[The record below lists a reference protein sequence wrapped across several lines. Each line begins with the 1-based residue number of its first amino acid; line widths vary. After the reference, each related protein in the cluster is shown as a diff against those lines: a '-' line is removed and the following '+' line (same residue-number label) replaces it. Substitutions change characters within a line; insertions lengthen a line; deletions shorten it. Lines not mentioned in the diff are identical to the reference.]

1 VKSPLGCEGGCRHT
15 ATEGFRSTNR
25 QAAATRK
32 GLRLLL
38 RLLALLSISLTQTA
52 FAEIQPRI
60 NATDIYAGTPFSVT
74 YELEGKGVDEPNLA
88 PLADDFEVLGS
99 VRSSHISLEKGAMHR
114 RQHLTLTLASR
125 RAGEVELPAL
135 SFGPERS
142 AAITLTVREA
152 SAIPQDGEALA
163 LEVELTP
170 DAVFVQEQL
179 LMVVRV
185 LRPAGVDLESARLS
199 EPKVSGGDAVI
210 ETLGKDRAYRTQ
222 RAGESFEV
230 IERRFAIIPQSSGEL
245 TVEPMRLDARRLSGS
260 LSLSNPFGVRIDPVT
275 LQSDARRV
283 TVRRA
288 PPEEAATGW
297 LPARSLA
304 LTEAWSGL
312 DDAGRARAGEPIVR
326 TIGVLAEGLTAAQLP
341 ALQPPAPPGVNQ
353 YPDTPHLAT
362 QHNPDGVSAQRT
374 ERLVLIPTAAG
385 AIELPAMEIHWW
397 DLTEARRA
405 TASLPARRVEVLPA
419 AGAVATTPAQPA
431 ISTQAEAPTA
441 TGQPTDAAP
450 PPPANLDLGTGGS
463 ARPDSAH
470 EFAWDALGWLS
481 LGLLLGLI
489 LTRIKIRSVTWGMRS
504 EPQPDRPSSSR
515 RTSQLLANL
524 GRAAARNDS
533 QTAQRELI
541 ALAPFLV
548 EAGGQPLCSL
558 AALLERLPDGPLKD
572 AVIELQ
578 RHRYG
583 RPDAGQSTWD
593 GRPLRDA
600 LRALRQAPARQ
611 QPSLQRAAWLPA
623 IHPRG

>member
-1 VKSPLGCEGGCRHT
+1 VKSPSGCECGCRHT
-15 ATEGFRSTNR
+15 ATAGFSSADR
-25 QAAATRK
+25 QAAATRA
-32 GLRLLL
+32 GQRLLFW
-38 RLLALLSISLTQTA
+38 LLAFMSITLMPTA
-52 FAEIQPRI
+52 LAEIQPRI
-60 NATDIYAGTPFSVT
+60 NATTIYAGTPFSVT
-74 YELEGKGVDEPNLA
+74 YELEGKGVVEPNLA

-99 VRSSHISLEKGAMHR
+99 VRSSQISLEKGAIHR
-114 RQHLTLTLASR
+114 RQHLTLTIASR
-125 RAGEVELPAL
+125 RAGDVELPAL
-135 SFGPERS
+135 AFGPERS
-142 AAITLTVREA
+142 APITLTVREA
-152 SAIPQDGEALA
+152 SAIPQDGETLA

-185 LRPAGVDLESARLS
+185 VRPVGVDLESARLS

-275 LQSDARRV
+275 LRSEARRV

-288 PPEEAATGW
+288 PLGEATTGW

-312 DDAGRARAGEPIVR
+312 DAAGRARAGEPIVR

-341 ALQPPAPPGVNQ
+341 ALQPPVPPSVNQ

-374 ERLVLIPTAAG
+374 ERLVLIPTEAG
-385 AIELPAMEIHWW
+385 VIELPAMEVRWW
-397 DLTEARRA
+397 DLQEARPA
-405 TASLPARRVEVLPA
+405 TATLPARRVEVLPA
-419 AGAVATTPAQPA
+419 AGAVDTSVQPAVSTLAEAPTETAQPAGATTPASA
-431 ISTQAEAPTA
+431 NADHA
-441 TGQPTDAAP
+441 TGQGAG
-450 PPPANLDLGTGGS
+450 LES
-463 ARPDSAH
+463 ARG
-470 EFAWDALGWLS
+470 FTWDVLGWLS

-489 LTRIKIRSVTWGMRS
+489 LTRITTRSVTQGIRS
-504 EPQPDRPSSSR
+504 EPRPDRPSSSR
-515 RTSQLLANL
+515 RTAQLLANL

-533 QTAQRELI
+533 RTAQREII

-548 EAGGQPLCSL
+548 GAEGRPLCSL

-572 AVIELQ
+572 AVTELQ

-583 RPDAGQSTWD
+583 RPVAGQSNWD

-600 LRALRQAPARQ
+600 LRSLRQAPARQ
-611 QPSLQRAAWLPA
+611 QLSRQKAQWLPV